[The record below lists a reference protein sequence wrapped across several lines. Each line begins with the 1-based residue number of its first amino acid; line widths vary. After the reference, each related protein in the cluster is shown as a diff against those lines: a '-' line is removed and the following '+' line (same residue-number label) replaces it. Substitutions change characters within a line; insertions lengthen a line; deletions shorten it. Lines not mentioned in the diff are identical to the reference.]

1 MRSGIGKSQTVILV
15 SCVQRVTITC
25 KMKLLKI
32 TPRLILG
39 ILLSIIASLLNL
51 YIPLLVRQFINLK
64 RFIWSGISEKVLIL
78 GLVIIIFNLVIST
91 TSDYLISSEG
101 DRQVRRMRLLLQ
113 KKVFQLPQQYFDQ
126 QISGNLTSRI
136 INDVNILRN
145 FLTAT
150 IPTTVTGI
158 ITILGTVIIA
168 LFLDWK
174 LTLLMLLVFPIDAAV
189 TIPLGKISEK
199 IANQTQSSLGAL
211 TGITSEGIKNIKTIK
226 LNKAEND
233 LVNKIVAEINNLF
246 NLSLKSDRISA
257 VIGPLQSMLSFCL
270 ILLIVLYGAIRVKT
284 GDLSTGTLGAF
295 MMYFFQVIG
304 PINEVAMFYSDKKQ
318 MIGATQKIRE
328 IMSKTPEEGL
338 SSSPKTINASYDFN
352 WLQLQDVNF
361 AYNSIP
367 ILENINLEAHSNE
380 KIALVGATGAG
391 KSTLVN
397 IITRLYPINKGKINL
412 NDKSYLDFSLEQW
425 RGFFSVVLQEN
436 SILSGN
442 VRTNLTLGLNR
453 KVTDQELWDALA
465 IVQLKDYV
473 SQLPNGLDNSIGEEG
488 AQLSGGQRQRLQI
501 ARAYLRDFKFLVLDE
516 ATSNLDSD
524 TEKIIMT
531 ALDKLTQTKHCGI
544 IMIAHRLSTIANSD
558 RIYFLKNKTIVASGT
573 HDELLEEVS
582 DYRRYVHEQ
591 QLKEKR

>member
-1 MRSGIGKSQTVILV
+1 MSKESQPLYD
-15 SCVQRVTITC
+15 

-32 TPRLILG
+32 TPRLIIG

-51 YIPLLVRQFINLK
+51 YIPLLIRQFINLK
-64 RFIWSGISEKVLIL
+64 KFIWSGISEKVLIL

-101 DRQVRRMRLLLQ
+101 DRQVCRMRLMLQ

-145 FLTAT
+145 FLATT

-246 NLSLKSDRISA
+246 KLSLKSDRISA

-318 MIGATQKIRE
+318 MIGATQKVRE
-328 IMSKTPEEGL
+328 IINKTPEEI
-338 SSSPKTINASYDFN
+338 SSPPKTINALYDFN
-352 WLQLQDVNF
+352 QLQLRNVDF
-361 AYNSIP
+361 TYNSIP

-397 IITRLYPINKGKINL
+397 IITRLYPINKGEISL

-442 VRTNLTLGLNR
+442 IRTNLTLGLNR

-465 IVQLKDYV
+465 IVQLKEYV
-473 SQLPNGLDNSIGEEG
+473 FQLPNGLDNSIGEEG
-488 AQLSGGQRQRLQI
+488 EQLSGGQRQRLQI
-501 ARAYLRDFKFLVLDE
+501 ARAYLRDFKFLILDE

-544 IMIAHRLSTIANSD
+544 ITIAHRLSTIANSD

-573 HDELLEEVS
+573 HDELLEEVP
-582 DYRRYVHEQ
+582 DYQRYVHEQ

>member
-1 MRSGIGKSQTVILV
+1 MKSGIGKNPTVILV
-15 SCVQRVTITC
+15 LCVQRVTITC
-25 KMKLLKI
+25 KMKLLKL

-78 GLVIIIFNLVIST
+78 GLAIIIFNLVIST

-189 TIPLGKISEK
+189 TIPLGKINEK
-199 IANQTQSSLGAL
+199 IANQTQNSLGAL

-318 MIGATQKIRE
+318 MMGATQKIRE
-328 IMSKTPEEGL
+328 IISKTPEEEL
-338 SSSPKTINASYDFN
+338 SSSPKTIKASYDFD
-352 WLQLQDVNF
+352 WLQLQNVDF

-442 VRTNLTLGLNR
+442 IRTNLTLGLNR

-473 SQLPNGLDNSIGEEG
+473 SQLPNCLDNSIGEEG

-501 ARAYLRDFKFLVLDE
+501 ARAYLRDFKFLILDE

-524 TEKIIMT
+524 TEKVIMT

-544 IMIAHRLSTIANSD
+544 ITIAHRLSTIANSD

-573 HDELLEEVS
+573 HGELLEKVS

>member
-328 IMSKTPEEGL
+328 IMSKTPEEGF

-501 ARAYLRDFKFLVLDE
+501 ARAYLRDFKFLV
-516 ATSNLDSD
+516 
-524 TEKIIMT
+524 
-531 ALDKLTQTKHCGI
+531 
-544 IMIAHRLSTIANSD
+544 
-558 RIYFLKNKTIVASGT
+558 
-573 HDELLEEVS
+573 
-582 DYRRYVHEQ
+582 
-591 QLKEKR
+591 

>member
-1 MRSGIGKSQTVILV
+1 
-15 SCVQRVTITC
+15 
-25 KMKLLKI
+25 MKLLKL

-78 GLVIIIFNLVIST
+78 GLAIIIFNLVIST

-189 TIPLGKISEK
+189 TIPLGKINEK
-199 IANQTQSSLGAL
+199 IANQTQNSLGAL

-318 MIGATQKIRE
+318 MMGATQKIRE
-328 IMSKTPEEGL
+328 IISKTPEEEL
-338 SSSPKTINASYDFN
+338 SSSPKTIKASYDFD
-352 WLQLQDVNF
+352 WLQLQNVDF

-442 VRTNLTLGLNR
+442 IRTNLTLGLNR

-473 SQLPNGLDNSIGEEG
+473 SQLPNCLDNSIGEEG

-501 ARAYLRDFKFLVLDE
+501 ARAYLRDFKFLILDE

-524 TEKIIMT
+524 TEKVIMT

-544 IMIAHRLSTIANSD
+544 ITIAHRLSTIANSD

-573 HDELLEEVS
+573 HGELLEKVS

>member
-1 MRSGIGKSQTVILV
+1 
-15 SCVQRVTITC
+15 
-25 KMKLLKI
+25 MKLLKI
-32 TPRLILG
+32 TPRLIIG

-64 RFIWSGISEKVLIL
+64 KFIWSGISEKVLIL

-101 DRQVRRMRLLLQ
+101 DRQVCRMRLMLQ

-145 FLTAT
+145 FLATT

-246 NLSLKSDRISA
+246 KLSLKSDRISA

-318 MIGATQKIRE
+318 MIGATQKVRE
-328 IMSKTPEEGL
+328 IINKTPEEI
-338 SSSPKTINASYDFN
+338 SSPPKTINALYDFN
-352 WLQLQDVNF
+352 QLQLRNVDF

-397 IITRLYPINKGKINL
+397 IITRLYPINKGKISL

-442 VRTNLTLGLNR
+442 IRTNLTLGLNR

-465 IVQLKDYV
+465 IVQLKEYV
-473 SQLPNGLDNSIGEEG
+473 F
-488 AQLSGGQRQRLQI
+488 QLSNPLG
-501 ARAYLRDFKFLVLDE
+501 
-516 ATSNLDSD
+516 NW
-524 TEKIIMT
+524 
-531 ALDKLTQTKHCGI
+531 
-544 IMIAHRLSTIANSD
+544 
-558 RIYFLKNKTIVASGT
+558 KTYSFN
-573 HDELLEEVS
+573 
-582 DYRRYVHEQ
+582 
-591 QLKEKR
+591 

>member
-1 MRSGIGKSQTVILV
+1 MLLKSWISQQMRSGIGKSQTVILV

-150 IPTTVTGI
+150 IPTTVAGV

-318 MIGATQKIRE
+318 MMGATQKIRE
-328 IMSKTPEEGL
+328 IMSKTPEEI
-338 SSSPKTINASYDFN
+338 SSSPKTINVPYDFN
-352 WLQLQDVNF
+352 RLQLQNVDF
-361 AYNSIP
+361 AYDSIP

-397 IITRLYPINKGKINL
+397 IITRLYPITKGKINL
-412 NDKSYLDFSLEQW
+412 NDKFYLDFSLDQW
-425 RGFFSVVLQEN
+425 RGFLVSSCKRIPFYLVIFVL
-436 SILSGN
+436 I
-442 VRTNLTLGLNR
+442 
-453 KVTDQELWDALA
+453 
-465 IVQLKDYV
+465 
-473 SQLPNGLDNSIGEEG
+473 
-488 AQLSGGQRQRLQI
+488 
-501 ARAYLRDFKFLVLDE
+501 
-516 ATSNLDSD
+516 
-524 TEKIIMT
+524 
-531 ALDKLTQTKHCGI
+531 
-544 IMIAHRLSTIANSD
+544 
-558 RIYFLKNKTIVASGT
+558 
-573 HDELLEEVS
+573 
-582 DYRRYVHEQ
+582 
-591 QLKEKR
+591 

>member
-1 MRSGIGKSQTVILV
+1 
-15 SCVQRVTITC
+15 
-25 KMKLLKI
+25 MKLLKI
-32 TPRLILG
+32 TPRLIIG

-51 YIPLLVRQFINLK
+51 YIPLLIRQFINLK
-64 RFIWSGISEKVLIL
+64 KFIWSGISEKVLIL

-101 DRQVRRMRLLLQ
+101 DRQVCRMRLMLQ

-145 FLTAT
+145 FLATT

-246 NLSLKSDRISA
+246 KLSLKSDRISA

-318 MIGATQKIRE
+318 MIGATQKVRE
-328 IMSKTPEEGL
+328 IINKTPEEI
-338 SSSPKTINASYDFN
+338 SSPPKTINALYDFN
-352 WLQLQDVNF
+352 Q
-361 AYNSIP
+361 
-367 ILENINLEAHSNE
+367 
-380 KIALVGATGAG
+380 
-391 KSTLVN
+391 
-397 IITRLYPINKGKINL
+397 
-412 NDKSYLDFSLEQW
+412 
-425 RGFFSVVLQEN
+425 
-436 SILSGN
+436 
-442 VRTNLTLGLNR
+442 
-453 KVTDQELWDALA
+453 
-465 IVQLKDYV
+465 
-473 SQLPNGLDNSIGEEG
+473 
-488 AQLSGGQRQRLQI
+488 
-501 ARAYLRDFKFLVLDE
+501 
-516 ATSNLDSD
+516 
-524 TEKIIMT
+524 
-531 ALDKLTQTKHCGI
+531 
-544 IMIAHRLSTIANSD
+544 
-558 RIYFLKNKTIVASGT
+558 
-573 HDELLEEVS
+573 
-582 DYRRYVHEQ
+582 
-591 QLKEKR
+591 